1 MNRKIHKDELIEYL
15 NENYSTLDIDEAN
28 FFVTKHF
35 NNEPGELET
44 VAHNIAIEEN
54 LMERIKDEY

>member
-15 NENYSTLDIDEAN
+15 NTNYSTLDIDEAN
-28 FFVTKHF
+28 HFVTKHF
-35 NNEPGELET
+35 NDEPGELET

-54 LMERIKDEY
+54 LIERVNNEQ